1 MKVILAAGMVR
12 TGSTWLYNVLR
23 YAYLNAGQRVY
34 GCYAS
39 DYVTETQADVHVVK
53 IHNYDDELRRR
64 ADLIFTCW
72 RDLRDVAAS
81 AVRKGWVTG
90 DAADLVPYLR
100 RILAMQYD
108 AWEPCSDYEAM
119 YPMIADMPL
128 LAVRRLLARLDLD
141 SRFAEPILAD
151 LDKIGRIVQ
160 PGVNEETQ
168 LWPDHITDG
177 GVGTYART
185 LSQEAIRA
193 VEALMREQEGGSAHP
208 PAVAIPGAD
217 EPENHYH
224 RANEPIKHK
233 VSIP

>member
-1 MKVILAAGMVR
+1 MIVLAAGMAR

-23 YAYLNAGQRVY
+23 YAYLNAGRTVY
-34 GCYAS
+34 GCYAD
-39 DYVTETQADVHVVK
+39 DYRPETKADVHVVK
-53 IHNYDDELRRR
+53 VHNYDDELRRR

-81 AVRKGWVTG
+81 AVRKRWVTG
-90 DAADLVPYLR
+90 APEDLVPYLR

-108 AWEPCSDYEAM
+108 AWEPHSDFEAM
-119 YPMIADMPL
+119 YPMIADVPL
-128 LAVRRLLARLDLD
+128 LAVARLLVRLDLD
-141 SRFAEPILAD
+141 RRFAEPVLAD
-151 LDKIGRIVQ
+151 LDKLGRIVQ

-193 VEALMREQEGGSAHP
+193 VERLMREREGAKENVSA
-208 PAVAIPGAD
+208 VVGC
-217 EPENHYH
+217 E
-224 RANEPIKHK
+224 
-233 VSIP
+233 